1 VVTDMAPRVPGLSAH
16 DSAHDSANDSAS
28 AHNHAALRA
37 ALGHYATG
45 VAVVT
50 ATGPDGRPAGMT
62 INSFGSLSLDPP
74 LILWCLRRRSTS
86 LATFVSA
93 DHFAVNVLAADQE
106 QVARRFA
113 ARTQAEVQDR
123 FRGPGWHRGPKG
135 LPVLDDGLGVFICRR
150 LRHIHGGDHVIV
162 IGHLDEYQVTP
173 GKSPLVFYAGRYLN
187 VPAATAASTMP

>member
-1 VVTDMAPRVPGLSAH
+1 MVTAIAPRISEADIYDH
-16 DSAHDSANDSAS
+16 R
-28 AHNHAALRA
+28 ALRA

-50 ATGPDGRPAGMT
+50 AVGPDGHPAGMT

-74 LILWCLRRRSTS
+74 LILWCLDRRSAS
-86 LATFVSA
+86 LATFTSA

-113 ARTQAEVQDR
+113 ARGQDR
-123 FRGPGWHRGPKG
+123 FCGLRWHRGPNG

-150 LRHIHGGDHVIV
+150 NRHIHGGDHVIV
-162 IGHLDEYQVTP
+162 IGHLEKYQITQ
-173 GKSPLVFYAGRYLN
+173 GQSPLVFYTGRYLN
-187 VPAATAASTMP
+187 VRAATSGTQASE